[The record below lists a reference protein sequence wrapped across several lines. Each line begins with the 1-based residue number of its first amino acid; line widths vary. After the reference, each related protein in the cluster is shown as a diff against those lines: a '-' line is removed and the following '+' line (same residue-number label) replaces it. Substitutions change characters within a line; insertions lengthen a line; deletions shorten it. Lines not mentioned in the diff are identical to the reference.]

1 MKNKY
6 DGVYIQVSNNTECLA
21 TLLLLSKLSGAKINE
36 TSLDAASTN
45 SSFYNFVAIVG
56 GNVVRK
62 VDSYSAKKVI
72 SFKEIGKLEELIN
85 LKVEVKLNNT
95 YTAIVTENTITVG
108 CQKFPISILNDL
120 MEARNKIIDKQ

>member
-6 DGVYIQVSNNTECLA
+6 DDVYIHVSNNTECLA
-21 TLLLLSKLSGAKINE
+21 TLLLLSKLSGVTIND
-36 TSLDAASTN
+36 TSLEEALYN
-45 SSFYNFVAIVG
+45 HSFYNFVAIVG

-62 VDSYSAKKVI
+62 ANSCSGKKVI
-72 SFKEIGKLEELIN
+72 SFKEIGKLEELLN

-95 YTAIVTENTITVG
+95 YTAIVTEDTIAVG

-120 MEARNKIIDKQ
+120 MKAHHKIIDKQ